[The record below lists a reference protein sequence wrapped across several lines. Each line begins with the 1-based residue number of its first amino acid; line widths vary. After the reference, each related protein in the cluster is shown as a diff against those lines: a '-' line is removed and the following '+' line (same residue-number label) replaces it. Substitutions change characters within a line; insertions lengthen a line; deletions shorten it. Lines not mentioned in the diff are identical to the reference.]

1 MSKEA
6 LYYHAQNLHIVQRAH
21 FTDSTGTVRGIGENG
36 RDLLVWLCDATNQTR
51 GYTFH
56 HSYPYMAEHSGVH
69 VATVKRLLPGFEQL
83 GWITRTGEEIRYQ
96 GRGAPTVEY
105 VLTFYPKAWAEY
117 EKWRPSSQTSSH
129 RATDNV
135 GKANTGKALPEKID
149 TETEPQPQ
157 PKPQPGDLG
166 SGEEFDELLR
176 KCIEWE
182 LANYRGNAGDG
193 LLVTWRKKYTPIVTR
208 ALRDRPTE
216 DLVLWC
222 VELYIPGRTGY
233 QPKTHQPAPLVHLDR
248 PSDFEFP
255 PMDEPSRGTP
265 GCPTCHGKGWYLHRE
280 NGRLGKNDCTCTT
293 DTTTERVSAD
303 LGTNTPVMECPDP
316 ADTQSELR
324 EQDYQATLNNRK
336 ELRGVMRDMT
346 SKYRMPADPF

>member
-1 MSKEA
+1 MSKQA
-6 LYYHAQNLHIVQRAH
+6 LYHYAENLHILQRAQ
-21 FTDSTGTVRGIGENG
+21 FTDSTGKARSIGENG

-69 VATVKRLLPGFEQL
+69 VATVKRLLAGFEQL

-105 VLTFYPKAWAEY
+105 VLTFYPKAWTEY

-157 PKPQPGDLG
+157 LEPKPQPGDLG
-166 SGEEFDELLR
+166 NGGEFDELLR

-182 LANYRGNAGDG
+182 LANYPGKAGTG
-193 LLVTWRKKYTPIVTR
+193 LLRTWRNEYTPIVTR
-208 ALRDRPTE
+208 ALQDRPTE
-216 DLVLWC
+216 DLVLWS
-222 VELYIPGRTGY
+222 VELRTPGRTGY
-233 QPKTHQPAPLVHLDR
+233 QRKPNQPAPLTHLDR
-248 PSDFEFP
+248 PSDFEYP
-255 PMDEPSRGTP
+255 PMDERGRGAP
-265 GCPTCHGKGWYLHRE
+265 GCPTCGGKGWYLHRE
-280 NGRLGKNDCTCTT
+280 NGRLGKSDCTCTT

-303 LGTNTPVMECPDP
+303 LGTNTPVMECPAP
-316 ADTQSELR
+316 ADTRS
-324 EQDYQATLNNRK
+324 
-336 ELRGVMRDMT
+336 ELRGVLQDMT
-346 SKYRMPADPF
+346 SKYRMPADPY

>member
-1 MSKEA
+1 M
-6 LYYHAQNLHIVQRAH
+6 
-21 FTDSTGTVRGIGENG
+21 
-36 RDLLVWLCDATNQTR
+36 
-51 GYTFH
+51 
-56 HSYPYMAEHSGVH
+56 
-69 VATVKRLLPGFEQL
+69 
-83 GWITRTGEEIRYQ
+83 
-96 GRGAPTVEY
+96 
-105 VLTFYPKAWAEY
+105 
-117 EKWRPSSQTSSH
+117 
-129 RATDNV
+129 
-135 GKANTGKALPEKID
+135 
-149 TETEPQPQ
+149 
-157 PKPQPGDLG
+157 G

-182 LANYRGNAGDG
+182 LANYPGKAGTG
-193 LLVTWRKKYTPIVTR
+193 LLRTWRNEYTPIVTR

-216 DLVLWC
+216 DLVLWS
-222 VELYIPGRTGY
+222 VELRIPHRTGY
-233 QPKTHQPAPLVHLDR
+233 QHKPNQPAPLVHLDR

-255 PMDEPSRGTP
+255 PMDETSRGTP

-280 NGRLGKNDCTCTT
+280 NGKLGKSDCTCTT

-303 LGTNTPVMECPDP
+303 LGTSTPVMECPDP

>member
-6 LYYHAQNLHIVQRAH
+6 LYYHAQNLHIVQRAQ
-21 FTDSTGTVRGIGENG
+21 FTDSTGTVRAIGENG

-56 HSYPYMAEHSGVH
+56 HSYPYMAEHSGIH
-69 VATVKRLLPGFEQL
+69 VATVKRLLAGFEQL

-105 VLTFYPKAWAEY
+105 VLTFYPKAWTEY

-149 TETEPQPQ
+149 TEPEPQPQ
-157 PKPQPGDLG
+157 PEPQPGDLG

-193 LLVTWRKKYTPIVTR
+193 LLVTWRKQYTPIVTR

-233 QPKTHQPAPLVHLDR
+233 QHKPNQPAPLVHLE
-248 PSDFEFP
+248 PEP
-255 PMDEPSRGTP
+255 EPEPMRGTP
-265 GCPTCHGKGWYLHRE
+265 GCPTCEGKGWYIRRDGTKWIGHTPCPCAE
-280 NGRLGKNDCTCTT
+280 DTNTTAPKCTT
-293 DTTTERVSAD
+293 PDTT
-303 LGTNTPVMECPDP
+303 P
-316 ADTQSELR
+316 ELR
-324 EQDYQATLNNRK
+324 QLTKSMFRLPPEHT
-336 ELRGVMRDMT
+336 RDL
-346 SKYRMPADPF
+346 Y